1 MIITLLPAI
10 TNSQEKSNIKIAV
23 IQFKNSSQ
31 LDIYE
36 YLISSI
42 QNSIHSSLSQYKE
55 IGLIS
60 NTKSNE
66 ISNKYD
72 YSFDSLEDMSKAL
85 RFAYDTRA
93 TIILSGE
100 YIIKEETDEV
110 IIRVFAFSIAEKRFI
125 YAKQFLGNMGTG
137 IFDLIDRLS
146 METTKEIIKN
156 KEIYEKF
163 IQKMLSDLKPPEY
176 IQHPKVVDSVSKGIM
191 VEWIT
196 DKDTVS
202 SLYVS
207 PDKDFDINNADY
219 SIIDLSTDGKRH
231 YVIIDYDK
239 ISKKDKYYFKSKDI
253 DFIDNKVVSKTG
265 EIDIKEVKKL
275 INLTKDNLIK
285 SMYDNISQHNF
296 QKAHN
301 DNKSLLTMIN
311 DYSSFIEDIGIDMD
325 ILNSLNTQLNKASTI
340 EETLKKAETNL
351 TNNDYKTA
359 LEGFQE
365 VLEYLIENPIEDVLP
380 IEYIEERI
388 HKIETAIMVKQ
399 LIEEGDKLTDNKK
412 YSEAREKYNQAYSLI
427 KDKNL
432 HSIIPIEDVDN
443 RLRKLPEV
451 LGTYYYVN
459 LSLGIGYADLGINN
473 NIYQGIAPS
482 VELSLTIRIDRVFSL
497 GFGISQ
503 YFIQGF
509 SKVSILN
516 TTSIKPTSHEIFIKP
531 TIYMNVL
538 FGFTIGAG
546 GSIGYIIGFNN
557 KYGLIFDAEFIY
569 DFLKPSYTILGKV
582 GFVIFF

>member
-1 MIITLLPAI
+1 M
-10 TNSQEKSNIKIAV
+10 
-23 IQFKNSSQ
+23 
-31 LDIYE
+31 
-36 YLISSI
+36 
-42 QNSIHSSLSQYKE
+42 
-55 IGLIS
+55 
-60 NTKSNE
+60 
-66 ISNKYD
+66 
-72 YSFDSLEDMSKAL
+72 
-85 RFAYDTRA
+85 
-93 TIILSGE
+93 SGE

-125 YAKQFLGNMGTG
+125 YAKQFQGNMGTG
-137 IFDLIDRLS
+137 IFDLIDRIS

-163 IQKMLSDLKPPEY
+163 IQKMLSDIKPPKY

-202 SLYVS
+202 SLFVS
-207 PDKDFDINNADY
+207 PDKDFNINNAEY
-219 SIIDLSTDGKRH
+219 TITDLSTDGESH

-239 ISKKDKYYFKSKDI
+239 VSKNDKYYFKSKDI
-253 DFIDNKVVSKTG
+253 DFIDNKVVSNLG

-275 INLTKDNLIK
+275 INSTKDELIK

-296 QKAHN
+296 QKALN
-301 DNKSLLTMIN
+301 VNESLITMII
-311 DYSSFIEDIGIDMD
+311 DYSSFIKDIGIDMD
-325 ILNSLNTQLNKASTI
+325 ILNSLNQQLDKASTI
-340 EETLKKAETNL
+340 EETLKKAETKL

-359 LEGFQE
+359 LDAFQE
-365 VLEYLIENPIEDVLP
+365 VLNYLIENPIEDVLP

-388 HKIETAIMVKQ
+388 NKTETAIMVKQ

-412 YSEAREKYNQAYSLI
+412 YSEAREKYNQAYNLI

-432 HSIIPIEDVDN
+432 HPIIPIEDVDN

-451 LGTYYYVN
+451 LGTYYYFN
-459 LSLGIGYADLGINN
+459 FSLGIGYADLGITENL
-473 NIYQGIAPS
+473 YKGIAPG

-497 GFGISQ
+497 GLGISQ

-509 SKVSILN
+509 SKVSIFN

-531 TIYMNVL
+531 TFYMNVL

-546 GSIGYIIGFNN
+546 GSIGYIIGFND

-569 DFLKPSYTILGKV
+569 DFLKPSYSILGKV
-582 GFVIFF
+582 GFIIFL